1 MPVLAIFSDLTIS
14 GNKVALRFLNHSL
27 RLPTSSSSTSPSPN
41 RNISSK
47 WRNPNLRYQNWCRTH
62 RSGLPT
68 SSLVCSSVATAAMHR
83 TAPTGANRRTG
94 LYTSICGM
102 PLVCLGQDLVLL
114 TIVAS
119 TFLLG
124 GSSRAFVWL
133 GGESLVAMQNAAKP
147 YTTYASLCTTYFRRI
162 IHPPR
167 SIRSRSWVLQSPFAY
182 LDARPNNRSLYNL
195 LSIDLKADS
204 FTAGCFTHGYRENM
218 LVDSDTSALAPI
230 LTDPRYIVRCKA
242 ETRRRE
248 LQNMEAMANGSIDD
262 KV

>member
-68 SSLVCSSVATAAMHR
+68 SSLVCSSVATAAMRR

-94 LYTSICGM
+94 LYTSICEM

-119 TFLLG
+119 TFLLEE
-124 GSSRAFVWL
+124 RAWWRCKTRRNHTLPTPLCVQHISDGLYTPPGPLDHEVGFYKVL
-133 GGESLVAMQNAAKP
+133 SLTWMRAPTTEVS
-147 YTTYASLCTTYFRRI
+147 TTYLVSTSRPTAL
-162 IHPPR
+162 PP
-167 SIRSRSWVLQSPFAY
+167 
-182 LDARPNNRSLYNL
+182 DALPM
-195 LSIDLKADS
+195 
-204 FTAGCFTHGYRENM
+204 G
-218 LVDSDTSALAPI
+218 
-230 LTDPRYIVRCKA
+230 IVKTCW
-242 ETRRRE
+242 
-248 LQNMEAMANGSIDD
+248 
-262 KV
+262 